1 MWILESLADLSM
13 HRVLGL
19 ILVPTQKIETERR
32 RGEEEQGRREIG
44 REEGKREGDCR
55 KCSTVKR
62 DYCSCRGPCRKCS
75 TVKRDYCSCR
85 GPRFGSNTDDRSS
98 QPPVTPAL
106 GDLTP
111 SLTSVNTALVFTS
124 ILSHTNT

>member
-1 MWILESLADLSM
+1 M

-44 REEGKREGDCR
+44 REEGKREGD
-55 KCSTVKR
+55 
-62 DYCSCRGPCRKCS
+62 CRKCS

>member
-44 REEGKREGDCR
+44 REGKRWGKRRKEGR
-55 KCSTVKR
+55 
-62 DYCSCRGPCRKCS
+62 
-75 TVKRDYCSCR
+75 
-85 GPRFGSNTDDRSS
+85 
-98 QPPVTPAL
+98 
-106 GDLTP
+106 
-111 SLTSVNTALVFTS
+111 
-124 ILSHTNT
+124 